1 MAASDTRPPRRP
13 ERSAGVT
20 VSHPDLEWRETIQ
33 GRRPGDRFVRVAT
46 HKGFS
51 RVRRGYLVPRPGTGQ
66 PTTRLGRALQRVK
79 HLVLGSPI
87 PTARESHERLTKV
100 KALAVFSSDALSS
113 VAYATEEIM
122 KVLVLV
128 GVGVLY
134 LTLPISGVIVL
145 LLAIVVLSYR
155 QTIRAYPSGG
165 GSYIVA
171 SDNLGMLAGLTAA
184 GALLVDYVLTVSVS
198 IASGVAQITSLV
210 PDWLP
215 YQVPL
220 AVAAVVFIVLGNLRG
235 IRESG
240 SIFAVPTYV
249 FVGLMYVL
257 IGYGLYR
264 LLLGG
269 GMSYEPPPSARQP
282 IGEAIGLFVL
292 LRAFAQGC
300 TAMTGTEAISNGV
313 PAFKPPE
320 SENAR
325 GTLVAMGVLL
335 ATMFLGLSYLA
346 VQLGVLP
353 ADEETVISQIGRT
366 VFCAGPLW
374 VALQIAT
381 ALILILAANTS
392 FADFPRLSSILAR
405 DRFLPRV
412 FQFRGD
418 RLAFTTGIVALAIL
432 SIVLLVVFN
441 GSLDALIPLYAVGV
455 FTSFTLSQA
464 GMVVHWRRVR
474 EPGWQRSAII
484 NGIGAVATALVTLVI
499 AVTKFAEGAW
509 LVILLIPLLILGFW
523 AIHRH
528 YLALEHARRAETPLL
543 PEEVIVRA
551 IVPVADAGVQARQA
565 LAFARAIAKDD
576 QHVVAVHVTDDVAN
590 AERLRREWEEWA
602 PGVELILF
610 ESPYRSLT
618 GPLLAYIDALKETHP
633 SDTITVVLPEFVP
646 SHWWEHLLHN
656 QTALRLKA
664 ALLFHPGVVVTN
676 VPYHMGLKP
685 AAA

>member
-1 MAASDTRPPRRP
+1 MVDSQVREPR
-13 ERSAGVT
+13 ERSGVIT
-20 VSHPDLEWRETIQ
+20 VSHPDLEWRETVR
-33 GRRPGDRFVRVAT
+33 GSKPGDRYVRVAT
-46 HKGFS
+46 HKGFT
-51 RVRRGYLVPRPGTGQ
+51 RIRRGYLVPRAGTGE
-66 PTTRLGRALQRVK
+66 PTTRVGRVLQRLK
-79 HLVLGSPI
+79 HLILGSPI
-87 PTARESHERLTKV
+87 PTARESHERLTKI

-128 GVGVLY
+128 SVGVLY

-145 LLAIVVLSYR
+145 LLAIVVLSYQ
-155 QTIRAYPSGG
+155 QTVRAYPSGG

-184 GALLVDYVLTVSVS
+184 AALMVDYVLTVSVS

-210 PDWLP
+210 PEWLP
-215 YQVPL
+215 LDL
-220 AVAAVVFIVLGNLRG
+220 AMGVGAVVLIVLGNLRG

-249 FVGLMYVL
+249 FVGLMYLL
-257 IGYGLYR
+257 IGFGLYR
-264 LLLGG
+264 LFLGG
-269 GMSYEPPPSARQP
+269 GMTYEPPPSARQP
-282 IGEAIGLFVL
+282 IGEALGLFVL

-320 SENAR
+320 SLNAR
-325 GTLVAMGVLL
+325 QTLIAMGALL

-346 VQLGVLP
+346 VQIGVLP
-353 ADEETVISQIGRT
+353 ADDETVISQIGRT
-366 VFCAGPLW
+366 VFGAGPLW
-374 VALQIAT
+374 IALQIAT

-405 DRFLPRV
+405 DRFLPRL

-418 RLAFTTGIVALAIL
+418 RLAFTSGIIALAAL

-464 GMVVHWRRVR
+464 GMVVHWRRSR
-474 EPGWQRSAII
+474 EPGWQRSAVI
-484 NGIGAVATALVTLVI
+484 NGIGAVATAVVTVI
-499 AVTKFAEGAW
+499 IAMTKFMEGAW
-509 LVILLIPLLILGFW
+509 LVVLLIPLLILGFW
-523 AIHRH
+523 GIHRH
-528 YLALEHARRAETPLL
+528 YQVLERARRAETPLL
-543 PEEVIVRA
+543 ADEITVRA
-551 IVPVADAGVQARQA
+551 VVPVADAGVPARQA
-565 LAFARAIAKDD
+565 LAFARAIAPDD
-576 QHVVAVHVTDDVAN
+576 RHVVAVHVTDDVAS
-590 AERLRREWEEWA
+590 AERLSREWDEWA
-602 PGVELILF
+602 PGVELVIV
-610 ESPYRSLT
+610 ESPFRSLG
-618 GPLLAYIDALKETHP
+618 GPLLAYIDALKDTHP
-633 SDTITVVLPEFVP
+633 QDTITVVLPEFVP

-676 VPYHMGLKP
+676 VPYHMARQS
-685 AAA
+685 AAT